1 MTHILENSLI
11 AGGLVTLFSV
21 PFYIIAKR
29 SKQKQQKL
37 LEDRLLRKAADL
49 SLELTRYESLSNKII
64 GWAKPSKI
72 LLLSHLS
79 QSEVE
84 VYNLTKAVRTY
95 VLKTMNGTSVRSI
108 SLQIADAQNRVL
120 DTLPFYQQF
129 QDNEMKL
136 KQFEKQAKDWETL
149 LNSYLGR

>member
-11 AGGLVTLFSV
+11 AGGLVALFSV
-21 PFYIIAKR
+21 PFYIITKR
-29 SKQKQQKL
+29 AKQKQLTL
-37 LEDRLLRKAADL
+37 LKDRLLHKAADL
-49 SLELTRYESLSNKII
+49 SLDLTRYEPVSNKII
-64 GWAKPSKI
+64 GWARPSKI
-72 LLLSHLS
+72 LLLADLA
-79 QSEVE
+79 QSEVV

-120 DTLPFYQQF
+120 DSLPFYQQF

-149 LNSYLGR
+149 LNAYLSR

>member
-29 SKQKQQKL
+29 SKQKQRTL
-37 LEDRLLRKAADL
+37 LKDRLLHKAAEL
-49 SLELTRYESLSNKII
+49 SLELTRQEPVHNKII
-64 GWAKPSKI
+64 GWAAPSKI
-72 LLLSHLS
+72 LLLADLV
-79 QSEVE
+79 QPEVA

-108 SLQIADAQNRVL
+108 SLQIADAQNKVL

-149 LNSYLGR
+149 LNGYLSR